1 MPPSSRWENKPC
13 GKTVHYV
20 WLDRTVRGCGGSV
33 GDGVPKIVGV
43 ETGYGRARIGV
54 KSHVPGLGP
63 GDEEKRRRKES
74 LMEHD

>member
-13 GKTVHYV
+13 GKTVEYV
-20 WLDRTVRGCGGSV
+20 WLNRTVRGCGGVSRRWGAKNCGAEV
-33 GDGVPKIVGV
+33 
-43 ETGYGRARIGV
+43 GYGRGRIGV

-63 GDEEKRRRKES
+63 GDEEKRQRKES